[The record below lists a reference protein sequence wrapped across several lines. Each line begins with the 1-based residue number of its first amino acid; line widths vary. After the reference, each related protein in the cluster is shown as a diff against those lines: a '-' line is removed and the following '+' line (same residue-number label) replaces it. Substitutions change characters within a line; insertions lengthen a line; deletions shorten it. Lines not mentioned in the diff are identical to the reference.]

1 MVVTYADVAKR
12 AGTSTAVVS
21 YVLNDGP
28 RNVAPAT
35 RERVLTAAA
44 ELGYRRN
51 RIARALRSG
60 RTGLVGVLTPDATI
74 PYFGELNRAIVRALG
89 DADRFAL
96 VSYAAVSGR
105 SERQAIEA
113 LLSAQV
119 DGLLITAFWPDQ
131 ELPVEIDVPVV
142 YVHHKPDRVE
152 GLLVESDNTH
162 SVRAAVEHLRGH
174 GHGSPAFWGGP
185 DDVGPTGERTRT
197 WAALVGDDRTLYR
210 SGYGSGEAAA
220 EFRRQHRLGTL
231 ARSLVVASDVQAL
244 GILSAAYQLGVRIP
258 EDLAVISLDGSAET
272 AFTAPPLTV
281 VRQPV
286 ESMAARAVGL
296 LTGHPDGGDSLGS
309 LIVRASCGCDYDT

>member
-1 MVVTYADVAKR
+1 MVVTYADIAKR

-35 RERVLTAAA
+35 KERVLTAAS
-44 ELGYRRN
+44 ELGYRQH

-74 PYFGELNRAIVRALG
+74 PYFGELTRAIVRALG
-89 DADRFAL
+89 DTDRFAL
-96 VSYAAVSGR
+96 VSHAAVAGR

-113 LLSAQV
+113 LLSAQI

-131 ELPVEIDVPVV
+131 ELSVEIDVPVV
-142 YVHHKPDRVE
+142 YVHHKPEGVE

-162 SVRAAVEHLRGH
+162 SVQEAVGHLRGH
-174 GHGSPAFWGGP
+174 GHGTPAFWGGP
-185 DDVGPTGERTRT
+185 DDVGPTGERTRE
-197 WAALVGDDRTLYR
+197 WAALTGGGGSLYR
-210 SGYGSGEAAA
+210 SGYSSEEASA

-258 EDLAVISLDGSAET
+258 DDLAVISLDGSAET
-272 AFTAPPLTV
+272 AFTSPPLTV

-296 LTGHPDGGDSLGS
+296 LTGHPDDREPLGT
-309 LIVRASCGCDYDT
+309 LTIRASCGCDYGS

>member
-1 MVVTYADVAKR
+1 MVTYADIAKR

-35 RERVLTAAA
+35 KERVLTAAA
-44 ELGYRRN
+44 DLGYRQN

-60 RTGLVGVLTPDATI
+60 RTGLVGVLTPDPTI
-74 PYFGELNRAIVRALG
+74 PYFGELTRAIVQAVG

-96 VSYAAVSGR
+96 VSHAAVSGR

-131 ELPVEIDVPVV
+131 EFSVEIDVPVV
-142 YVHHKPDRVE
+142 YVHHKPAGVE

-162 SVRAAVEHLRGH
+162 SVHEAVGHLQGH
-174 GHGSPAFWGGP
+174 GYGAPAFWGGP
-185 DDVGPTGERTRT
+185 DDVGPTGERIRA
-197 WAALVGDDRTLYR
+197 WAALVGDDGSLLR
-210 SGYGSGEAAA
+210 SGYSSEESAA

-258 EDLAVISLDGSAET
+258 DDLAVISLDGSAET
-272 AFTAPPLTV
+272 AFTSPPLTV

-286 ESMAARAVGL
+286 EAMAARAVGL
-296 LTGHPDGGDSLGS
+296 LTGHPDDRESLAT
-309 LIVRASCGCDYDT
+309 LTIRASCGCDYRA